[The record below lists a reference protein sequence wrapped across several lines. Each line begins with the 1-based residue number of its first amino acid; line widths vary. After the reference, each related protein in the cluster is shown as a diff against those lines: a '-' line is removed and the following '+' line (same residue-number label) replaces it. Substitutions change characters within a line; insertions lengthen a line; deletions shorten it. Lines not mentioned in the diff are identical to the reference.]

1 MNIIRSLRVATLLAL
16 AASSASAAV
25 SVVNGTLTISD
36 AVGGLNSK
44 IIVGPAPGM
53 VSLYQV
59 PGAADGES
67 YMGVRAL
74 RVLSGAG
81 PDQIDLEIEQASSFD
96 VLVDTGAGDSAIQVK
111 WIVPPTTARVV
122 PRLDLRPGAGAKRV
136 FFDFEAFAPN
146 VDLNWS
152 VAGGAGSAEILGDI
166 EFKEGSVNATATL
179 ALGLSSAADKV
190 ELLVDSMAQNLRID
204 VIGRGTDMI
213 NTKILADDPSNLV
226 DVGYD
231 IQGDAAGNL
240 IGFDLVS
247 AARNVIVDHAIRGGA
262 GADEVKLGLTQIV
275 PAPVKSSLQVGLG
288 QSNDKLEVLYGG
300 VASNLT
306 VSGGVNLEGGN
317 DEMVFISGYP
327 TAAALSLQGNDGFD
341 LIKAEIQGPL
351 SGWRTGVMRLLGGTG
366 DDQLFL
372 GVQGGGIE
380 SVIDGGSG
388 FDIGFGPGRIVNC
401 EIVN

>member
-1 MNIIRSLRVATLLAL
+1 
-16 AASSASAAV
+16 
-25 SVVNGTLTISD
+25 
-36 AVGGLNSK
+36 
-44 IIVGPAPGM
+44 
-53 VSLYQV
+53 
-59 PGAADGES
+59 
-67 YMGVRAL
+67 
-74 RVLSGAG
+74 
-81 PDQIDLEIEQASSFD
+81 
-96 VLVDTGAGDSAIQVK
+96 
-111 WIVPPTTARVV
+111 
-122 PRLDLRPGAGAKRV
+122 
-136 FFDFEAFAPN
+136 
-146 VDLNWS
+146 
-152 VAGGAGSAEILGDI
+152 
-166 EFKEGSVNATATL
+166 
-179 ALGLSSAADKV
+179 
-190 ELLVDSMAQNLRID
+190 
-204 VIGRGTDMI
+204 
-213 NTKILADDPSNLV
+213 
-226 DVGYD
+226 
-231 IQGDAAGNL
+231 
-240 IGFDLVS
+240 
-247 AARNVIVDHAIRGGA
+247 VIVDHAIRGGA